1 MTTPTPTPFQ
11 QVVAIGETL
20 LKVFIGAALGVVIAW
35 GPSILDKSMGDWK
48 AVAAA
53 GIAAVAVFAYNYL
66 SPAFTKYGVGV
77 NK

>member
-53 GIAAVAVFAYNYL
+53 GIAADGRRIDY
-66 SPAFTKYGVGV
+66 PALMRPHM
-77 NK
+77 